1 MLPTLDIEWVRT
13 FHAVARTRKFRA
25 AAEYLHK
32 SPAAISVHI
41 QRLEGIAGGRLL
53 ERDNQAVSVTALGE
67 RLLAATAELLH
78 THDRIIADLHGTQ
91 LAGRIKL
98 GVPDEYAGHVIRD
111 ILPVFA
117 AQWPAI
123 ILEVT
128 TAPSYSLRELLL
140 GGKLHMV
147 VMARPCAGEGKDVAQ
162 RLSATFPVWVAAL
175 AGFAEHQTPLPL
187 ALYGADCP
195 YRRAMLQA
203 LQTAGREWRVVL
215 DSPSSQAIGACV
227 EAGLAIG
234 LMDRA
239 YVSARMRILD
249 DLPPIAEH
257 EVVLLRAPSG
267 VDEAC
272 ERLAEAI
279 AQHFRL

>member
-1 MLPTLDIEWVRT
+1 MLPTLDIELVRT
-13 FHAVARTRKFRA
+13 FHAVARIGKFRA
-25 AAEYLHK
+25 AAQYLHK

-41 QRLEGIAGGRLL
+41 QRLEAVAGGRLL

-78 THDRIIADLHGTQ
+78 THDRIVADLHGAQ

-98 GVPDEYAGHVIRD
+98 GVPDEYAAHVIGD
-111 ILPVFA
+111 ILPLFA
-117 AQWPAI
+117 AHWPAV

-128 TAPSYSLRELLL
+128 TAPSYSLREQVL
-140 GGKLHMV
+140 GGKLDMV
-147 VMARPCAGEGKDVAQ
+147 VMARPRQDASEAAQVLCAA
-162 RLSATFPVWVAAL
+162 APVWVAAL
-175 AGFAEHQTPLPL
+175 AGQAEHQRPLPL

-203 LQTAGREWRVVL
+203 LQSAGREWRVVL

-227 EAGLAIG
+227 EAGLAVG

-239 YVSARMRILD
+239 YVSPRMRLLD
-249 DLPPIAEH
+249 GLPAIAEH

-267 VDEAC
+267 VDQAC

-279 AQHFRL
+279 GQHFRL